1 MRHVQHDLETA
12 YHTLTGN
19 EGQQRLTFVVA
30 EIIQIQVYIGVS
42 SDY

>member
-1 MRHVQHDLETA
+1 MRHVQHDFETA
-12 YHTLTGN
+12 YRTLTGN

-30 EIIQIQVYIGVS
+30 KIIQIEVYIGVS